1 MLSSRRC
8 PDAIYLG
15 PATLDNHRFL
25 IDNKG
30 FASIE
35 KSPGS
40 AVRGVLWGVSPTDL
54 RRLDLREGVKIGSY
68 RKETVKAIHCLSFS
82 LKENETIE
90 ALAYISNRPEGN
102 IPAEGYIETI
112 IDGLLAAGFSENDIS
127 YCYSYLKKDVSVLE
141 QINEAETLD
150 IKNFPSDTSLP
161 MFAYGLFKSTQ
172 VGHSRIQRFVEKTE
186 AHFIEGAFLMERNGV
201 PLLGF
206 ESQIQNQSEVGH
218 IYCAGVNGEIIEFKE
233 GKGQQAYKAISEIEP
248 KSEYRWVEIEIGK
261 KKANALVGKS
271 IFKGSNT
278 IEETDWDMQR
288 DDPFV
293 EGIERVYQRLLND
306 KKRADDIIELQSIY
320 MMVWSGIER
329 LCTLRNSLSV
339 MRDDELV

>member
-1 MLSSRRC
+1 MDFWL
-8 PDAIYLG
+8 
-15 PATLDNHRFL
+15 T
-25 IDNKG
+25 G
-30 FASIE
+30 F
-35 KSPGS
+35 
-40 AVRGVLWGVSPTDL
+40 R
-54 RRLDLREGVKIGSY
+54 
-68 RKETVKAIHCLSFS
+68 
-82 LKENETIE
+82 
-90 ALAYISNRPEGN
+90 
-102 IPAEGYIETI
+102 
-112 IDGLLAAGFSENDIS
+112 ENDIS
-127 YCYSYLKKDVSVLE
+127 YCYSYLEKGVSGFE
-141 QINEAETLD
+141 QIDKAEISH

-172 VGHSRIQRFVEKTE
+172 VGHSRIRKFVEKTE

-206 ESQIQNQSEVGH
+206 ESQIENQSEFGH
-218 IYCAGVNGEIIEFKE
+218 IYCAGVNGEIIEFKK

-293 EGIERVYQRLLND
+293 EGIERVYQRLLSD
-306 KKRADDIIELQSIY
+306 RERADDIIELQSIY

-329 LCTLRNSLSV
+329 LCTLRNSLSQ
-339 MRDDELV
+339 MTDRELVKILSKEKGVEKLFSNIAEQPIYFRRLTSAKNFENAVSFVPGDPIKCLKYLRQVRNNVVHREGQFHRFRIDRRGFETCYSDIQIVG

>member
-1 MLSSRRC
+1 
-8 PDAIYLG
+8 
-15 PATLDNHRFL
+15 
-25 IDNKG
+25 
-30 FASIE
+30 
-35 KSPGS
+35 
-40 AVRGVLWGVSPTDL
+40 
-54 RRLDLREGVKIGSY
+54 
-68 RKETVKAIHCLSFS
+68 
-82 LKENETIE
+82 
-90 ALAYISNRPEGN
+90 
-102 IPAEGYIETI
+102 
-112 IDGLLAAGFSENDIS
+112 
-127 YCYSYLKKDVSVLE
+127 
-141 QINEAETLD
+141 
-150 IKNFPSDTSLP
+150 

-288 DDPFV
+288 DDLV
-293 EGIERVYQRLLND
+293 GGIERVYKRLLSD
-306 KKRADDIIELQSIY
+306 KRADDIIELQSIY
-320 MMVWSGIER
+320 MMVWSVER
-329 LCTLRNSLSV
+329 LCTLRNSLSE
-339 MRDDELV
+339 MRDDELVKILSKE